1 MSANSAKQG
10 IPFVVAAPSGT
21 GKTTV
26 CRQVTER
33 DGRISFSV
41 SHTTRRRRDA
51 EVEGRDYFFVD
62 EPEFRS
68 LVAKGE
74 FLEWAEYN
82 AHLYGTSWKAI
93 DRGLAG
99 GRDLLL
105 EIEVQGA
112 RQVRE
117 RRLDARLIFLLPPS
131 MEELERRLQGRGT
144 DSEEE
149 IRRRLKVANRELKAV
164 GGFDYGVANDDVECC
179 VENLLEIIRSERE
192 GLVSELRER
201 FSPAA
206 AAEKFRGSRAAP
218 GSRGKP
224 GESEGHR

>member
-1 MSANSAKQG
+1 MSADSAKHG

-26 CRQVTER
+26 CRQVVER

-41 SHTTRRRRDA
+41 SHTTRRKRDG

-62 EPEFRS
+62 EREFRS
-68 LVAKGE
+68 LVAKRE

-82 AHLYGTSWKAI
+82 AHFYGTSWRAI

-112 RQVRE
+112 RQVRA
-117 RRLDARLIFLLPPS
+117 RRPDARLIFLLPPS
-131 MEELERRLQGRGT
+131 MEELKCRLECRGT
-144 DSEEE
+144 DSAEE
-149 IRRRLKVANRELKAV
+149 IRRRLEVANRELEAV
-164 GGFDYGVANDDVECC
+164 GEFDYAVTNDDFGCC
-179 VENLLEIIRSERE
+179 VVNLLEIICAERE
-192 GLVSELRER
+192 GRIEELRR
-201 FSPAA
+201 KFSPAA
-206 AAEKFRGSRAAP
+206 AEEKFRGARAP
-218 GSRGKP
+218 NS
-224 GESEGHR
+224 

>member
-1 MSANSAKQG
+1 VSPNSAQQG

-26 CRQVTER
+26 CRRLVER
-33 DGRISFSV
+33 DDRISFSV
-41 SHTTRRRRDA
+41 SHTTRRKRDG
-51 EVEGRDYFFVD
+51 EVDGRDYFFVD

-68 LVAKGE
+68 LVAEDE

-99 GRDLLL
+99 GRELLL

-112 RQVRE
+112 RQVRA
-117 RRLDARLIFLLPPS
+117 RRPDARLVFLLPPS

-144 DSEEE
+144 DSAAE
-149 IRRRLKVANRELKAV
+149 IRRRLEVANRELEAI
-164 GGFDYGVANDDVECC
+164 GDFDYAVTNDELEHCVA
-179 VENLLEIIRSERE
+179 NLLEIIRAERE
-192 GLVSELRER
+192 GLASELRER

-206 AAEKFRGSRAAP
+206 AEEKFWNSRLP
-218 GSRGKP
+218 NS
-224 GESEGHR
+224 

>member
-26 CRQVTER
+26 CRQVAER

-41 SHTTRRRRDA
+41 SHTTRRKRDD

-62 EPEFRS
+62 EPEFRR
-68 LVAKGE
+68 LVAKDE

-82 AHLYGTSWKAI
+82 AHLYGTGWKAI

-99 GRDLLL
+99 GRELLL

-112 RQVRE
+112 RQVRA
-117 RRLDARLIFLLPPS
+117 RRPDARLIFLLPPS
-131 MEELERRLQGRGT
+131 MKDLERRLQGRGT
-144 DSEEE
+144 DSAGE
-149 IRRRLKVANRELKAV
+149 IRRRLEVANHELAAI
-164 GGFDYGVANDDVECC
+164 GDFDYAVTNDDLECC
-179 VENLLEIIRSERE
+179 VANLLEIIRSERE
-192 GLVSELRER
+192 GLVEELRGK

-206 AAEKFRGSRAAP
+206 AEQKFQDSRA
-218 GSRGKP
+218 S
-224 GESEGHR
+224 SS

>member
-1 MSANSAKQG
+1 MSAGSAQPG

-26 CRQVTER
+26 CRRVVEL

-41 SHTTRRRRDA
+41 SHTTRRKRDA
-51 EVEGRDYFFVD
+51 EVEGRDYCFVD
-62 EPEFRS
+62 EPEFRR

-82 AHLYGTSWKAI
+82 AHLYGTSWQAI

-112 RQVRE
+112 RQVRA
-117 RRLDARLIFLLPPS
+117 RRSDARLIFLLPPS
-131 MEELERRLQGRGT
+131 VEELERRLTGRGT
-144 DSEEE
+144 DSAEEV
-149 IRRRLKVANRELKAV
+149 RRRLDVANREFEAI
-164 GGFDYGVANDDVECC
+164 GDFDYAVTNDDLECC
-179 VENLLEIIRSERE
+179 VAKLGEIIRAERE
-192 GLVSELRER
+192 GSVRELRER
-201 FSPAA
+201 FSPAV
-206 AAEKFRGSRAAP
+206 AEEEFRGSRT
-218 GSRGKP
+218 SN
-224 GESEGHR
+224 S

>member
-26 CRQVTER
+26 CRLVVER
-33 DGRISFSV
+33 NDRISFSV
-41 SHTTRRRRDA
+41 SHTTRRKRDA
-51 EVEGRDYFFVD
+51 EIDGHDYFFVD
-62 EPEFRS
+62 EPEFRR
-68 LVAKGE
+68 LVAKDE

-82 AHLYGTSWKAI
+82 AHFYGTSWKAI

-112 RQVRE
+112 RQVRA
-117 RRLDARLIFLLPPS
+117 RRPDARLIFLLPPS
-131 MEELERRLQGRGT
+131 MEELKRRLQGRGT
-144 DSEEE
+144 DSAEEV
-149 IRRRLKVANRELKAV
+149 RRRLEVANRELEAIGDFEYAV
-164 GGFDYGVANDDVECC
+164 TNGDLECC
-179 VENLLEIIRSERE
+179 VANLLEIIRTER
-192 GLVSELRER
+192 GGSVNELRER

-206 AAEKFRGSRAAP
+206 AEEKFRSSR
-218 GSRGKP
+218 SRQ
-224 GESEGHR
+224 S